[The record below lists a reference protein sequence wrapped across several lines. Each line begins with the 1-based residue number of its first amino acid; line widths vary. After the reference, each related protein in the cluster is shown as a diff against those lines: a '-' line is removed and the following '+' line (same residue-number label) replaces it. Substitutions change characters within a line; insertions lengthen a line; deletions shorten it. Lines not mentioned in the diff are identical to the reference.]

1 MDYQTVNP
9 ATGEIL
15 ATFPTISDD
24 ALEQAT
30 AQAHAAFLDWRNR
43 PVSERARLMSAAAAK
58 LRLDAQRH
66 ASLVTLEMGKG
77 ITLSGYEIALSA
89 DILDYYAAH
98 AEDFLKPMPVPGVPA
113 ATLLTRPLGVILAVE
128 PWNYPYYQV
137 ARVIGPQ
144 LMVGNT
150 VILKH
155 AESVPQC
162 AAAIAEALE
171 QVGFPQGVFTNL
183 YASHDQ
189 ISSLIADPRVV
200 GVTVTGSE
208 RAGAKIAEL
217 AGKSLKKVVLELGG
231 SDPFIVLPDA
241 SLETAADAALL
252 GRMANAGQS
261 CVATKRMIVVGED
274 RGRAFL
280 EIYLEKLKHMQAN
293 DPLEQGTIVGP
304 VSSERALEGLLR
316 QIELARQGGAKVL
329 AGGNRINRPGF
340 FLEPTLLTDITPDNP
355 VYKSEIFGPV
365 ASLYVV
371 NDENEAIKL
380 ANDTPFGLGAAIFTG
395 DVDRGRAI
403 AEQIESGMVFI
414 NQVSWTGPE
423 LPFGGIKNSGFGR
436 ELAEAG
442 FAEFVNRKLVHTA
455 PVGAP
460 LYGPVP
466 TASA

>member
-30 AQAHAAFLDWRNR
+30 TQAHAAFLDWRNR
-43 PVSERARLMSAAAAK
+43 PVGERARLMSAAAAK
-58 LRLDAQRH
+58 LRLDAHLH

-77 ITLSGYEIALSA
+77 ITLSGYEVALAA
-89 DILDYYAAH
+89 DILDYYAVH

-171 QVGFPQGVFTNL
+171 QVGFPQGVFTNV

-189 ISSLIADPRVV
+189 ISNLIADPRVV

-217 AGKSLKKVVLELGG
+217 AGKSVKKVVLELGG
-231 SDPFIVLPDA
+231 SDPFIVLDDA

-280 EIYLEKLKHMQAN
+280 EIYLEKLKHIQAS

-340 FLEPTLLTDITPDNP
+340 SSNLRFSPISHRTIR
-355 VYKSEIFGPV
+355 
-365 ASLYVV
+365 
-371 NDENEAIKL
+371 
-380 ANDTPFGLGAAIFTG
+380 FT
-395 DVDRGRAI
+395 RARF
-403 AEQIESGMVFI
+403 S
-414 NQVSWTGPE
+414 
-423 LPFGGIKNSGFGR
+423 
-436 ELAEAG
+436 
-442 FAEFVNRKLVHTA
+442 
-455 PVGAP
+455 
-460 LYGPVP
+460 VP
-466 TASA
+466 